1 MAEPLIRVV
10 GLTKDYVLGDNVVHA
25 LAGVSMDIAA
35 GDFVAVMG
43 PSGSGKSTF
52 MNMVGCLDRPTSGSY
67 WLAGEDVARMN
78 ADDLA
83 AVRNRR
89 IGFVFQQFNLLA
101 RTSALE
107 NVELPLMYANVSVSD
122 RHTRALDKLKQV
134 GLGDRADHQ
143 PSQLSGGQQQ
153 RVAIARALVNNPALI
168 LADEPTGALDSRTS
182 VEIMALLQELNAGG
196 MTIVLV
202 THEQDVAAFASREV
216 HFRDGKVVSDQRQ
229 TPRSA
234 RDSLAEFDAGV
245 DCMNALMVL
254 RVALKALRVNKLRS
268 SLTMLGMIIGVAA
281 VIAMLAIGGGAQ
293 ERVREQLKNL
303 GSNLMLIFPGSTT
316 TSGVRLG
323 AGAAQTLTEED
334 ALAIAVDVE
343 GVIVAAPSVRGSG
356 QVSAGNA
363 NWATQYFG
371 TNNDYLIARD
381 WPLASGR
388 LFEPAEISSAG
399 KVALIGQT
407 TAMQLFGDLDPID
420 QVIRVRKVPLT
431 IIGVLARK
439 GQNALGQDQDDIVL
453 MPLATARNRVLGQ
466 TQGRQRRINTI
477 SVKTADGVDMKG
489 VEEKIRELLRQR
501 MKVQPGADEPFT
513 IRNLTEILQAQE
525 QASRVLTLLLGAVAS
540 VSLLV
545 GGIGIMN
552 IMLVSVT
559 ERTREIG
566 LRMAVGARGVDILKQ
581 FLVEAITLSMIG
593 GALGIL
599 LGVGASF
606 AVGEFANWRTEIT
619 ASAILLA
626 VGFSGAIGIFFGFY
640 PARKASQLL
649 PIEALR
655 YE

>member
-1 MAEPLIRVV
+1 
-10 GLTKDYVLGDNVVHA
+10 
-25 LAGVSMDIAA
+25 
-35 GDFVAVMG
+35 
-43 PSGSGKSTF
+43 
-52 MNMVGCLDRPTSGSY
+52 
-67 WLAGEDVARMN
+67 
-78 ADDLA
+78 
-83 AVRNRR
+83 
-89 IGFVFQQFNLLA
+89 
-101 RTSALE
+101 
-107 NVELPLMYANVSVSD
+107 
-122 RHTRALDKLKQV
+122 
-134 GLGDRADHQ
+134 
-143 PSQLSGGQQQ
+143 
-153 RVAIARALVNNPALI
+153 
-168 LADEPTGALDSRTS
+168 
-182 VEIMALLQELNAGG
+182 
-196 MTIVLV
+196 
-202 THEQDVAAFASREV
+202 
-216 HFRDGKVVSDQRQ
+216 
-229 TPRSA
+229 
-234 RDSLAEFDAGV
+234 
-245 DCMNALMVL
+245 MNALMVL

-303 GSNLMLIFPGSTT
+303 GSNLMLILPGSTT
-316 TSGVRLG
+316 ASGVRLG

-334 ALAIAVDVE
+334 ALAIALDVE
-343 GVIVAAPSVRGSG
+343 GVVVAAPSVRGSG

-363 NWATQYFG
+363 NWATQYIG

-381 WPLASGR
+381 WPLSAGR
-388 LFEPAEISSAG
+388 LFEPAELSGAG

-407 TAMQLFGDLDPID
+407 TARQLFGDLDPID

-431 IIGVLARK
+431 VIGVLDRK
-439 GQNALGQDQDDIVL
+439 GQNALGQDQDDVIL
-453 MPLATARNRVLGQ
+453 MPLGTARNRVLGQ

-477 SVKTADGVDMKG
+477 SVKTADGADMKG
-489 VEEKIRELLRQR
+489 IEERIRELLRQR

-593 GALGIL
+593 GALGIV

-619 ASAILLA
+619 ASAIVLA

-640 PARKASQLL
+640 PARKASRLL

-655 YE
+655 